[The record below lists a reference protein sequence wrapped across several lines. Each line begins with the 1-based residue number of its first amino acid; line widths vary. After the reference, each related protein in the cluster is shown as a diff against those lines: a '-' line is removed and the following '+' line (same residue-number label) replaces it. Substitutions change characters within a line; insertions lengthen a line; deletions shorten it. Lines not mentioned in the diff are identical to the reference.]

1 MIPTI
6 EDLKSDKFIH
16 KFGDIFN
23 PPGLTNFL
31 GCVQVNFDI
40 TGIRSLNFPP
50 FGCSDIITAG
60 LFINDQYFP
69 SLGIPISFQWF
80 PDRVEREAEFNGI
93 YFKSIT
99 FLPFN
104 RTVSIVS
111 LLIEN
116 RSGSEKELNLKFGL
130 NGSVTKNFESWNQPF
145 PPMENDN
152 EITIDK
158 KRNALLFSAK
168 HSQAFSLQGISEKV
182 NDFNQFYLTTKIL
195 LQSNEKKTINYF
207 NVLGDS
213 LKKIHKEYDYL
224 QNNLNETLNETTD
237 RWNEELKSA
246 FTPNNNSF
254 SGFMPE
260 LDTNDKDILKLYNL
274 GILGVIYFKRDNPYS
289 TYGRAY
295 DTLMPR
301 YWQTVTFIWD
311 YALSSLTHA
320 LLDPQV
326 MKKYL
331 QHWMKTD
338 IHKHFG
344 TEYLNGKPV
353 GPWYS
358 VNDFAISTLAND
370 YLRWNGDFNWL
381 NTELKIKLHKKSS
394 KKKVKEF
401 LIDYADNWNNYK
413 TKNGLADYGGI
424 NNLLECVSTYIHE
437 VAALN
442 AANIFNLRF
451 ASDILSLFNETKRS
465 KKLQDESK
473 FILKKLQKLYV
484 KEKGFWYARFPDNKL
499 IEVRHCYD
507 FITILN
513 TISGDLSDLQKK
525 EMIQFF
531 INELQTSNWMHA
543 LSPNDNNVL
552 FSVRPD
558 HQWNGAYP
566 AWPAQA
572 VTGLYKIGE
581 IDLAFNWLKG
591 LSKSANQGPFGQAHF
606 VESAFEPETGG
617 ARKSPAEAPFLCD
630 WTVSSSGSWT
640 NIIIESIF
648 GVKATLKNGIIATP
662 HFGPFDSKAELKNL
676 NYQGKLYSV
685 NKNGI
690 IQM

>member
-6 EDLKSDKFIH
+6 DDLKSDKLIH
-16 KFGDIFN
+16 KFGDTFN
-23 PPGLTNFL
+23 PPGLTNFI
-31 GCVQVNFDI
+31 GNVQVNFDL

-50 FGCSDIITAG
+50 FGSSDTITAG
-60 LFINDQYFP
+60 LFINNRYFP
-69 SLGIPISFQWF
+69 SLGLPISFQWY
-80 PDRVEREAEFNGI
+80 PDRVERESEYNGI

-104 RTVSIVS
+104 TTSSIVL

-116 RSGSEKELNLKFGL
+116 RSGREQKLDIKFSLN
-130 NGSVTKNFESWNQPF
+130 STVTKNLKSWNQPL

-152 EITIDK
+152 DFAFDK
-158 KRNALLFSAK
+158 KRNAILFSAL

-182 NDFNQFYLTTKIL
+182 NDFNVVSLSTKISL
-195 LQSNEKKTINYF
+195 KQNEKKTINYV
-207 NVLGDS
+207 NTIGDS
-213 LKKIHKEYDYL
+213 LKNIYKEYDYL
-224 QNNLNETLNETTD
+224 QNNYDKILTETTNL
-237 RWNEELKSA
+237 WNAELKSA

-260 LDTNDKDILKLYNL
+260 LNTKDKDILKLYNM

-289 TYGRAY
+289 IYGRAY

-320 LLDPQV
+320 LLDPDV

-344 TEYLNGKPV
+344 TEYLNGNTV

-370 YLRWNGDFNWL
+370 YLRWTGNFNWL
-381 NTELKIKLHKKSS
+381 NTELKIKSIKNS
-394 KKKVKEF
+394 KNKKVKDF
-401 LIDYADNWNNYK
+401 LIDYANHWKKFK
-413 TKNGLADYGGI
+413 TKNGLANYGGI
-424 NNLLECVSTYIHE
+424 NNLLECVSTYINE

-442 AANIFNLRF
+442 SANIFNLRF
-451 ASDILSLFNETKRS
+451 ASEILSLLNNKQRSNKFQNEAKIIF
-465 KKLQDESK
+465 KE
-473 FILKKLQKLYV
+473 LQKLYA
-484 KEKGFWYARFPDNKL
+484 KGKGFWYARFPENKL

-513 TISGDLSDLQKK
+513 TIGDELTNSQKK
-525 EMIQFF
+525 EIVQFF
-531 INELQTSNWMHA
+531 INELQTPTWMHA
-543 LSPNDNNVL
+543 LSPADNNVI

-572 VTGLYKIGE
+572 VTGLYKINE
-581 IDLAFNWLKG
+581 INLAFNWLKG
-591 LSKSANQGPFGQAHF
+591 LAKSANQGPFAQAHF
-606 VESAFEPETGG
+606 VESAFEPESKG
-617 ARKSPAEAPFLCD
+617 ARKSTSDTPFICD
-630 WTVSSSGSWT
+630 WAVSSSGSWT

-648 GVKATLKNGIIATP
+648 GVKATLQNGITAEP
-662 HFGPFDSKAELKNL
+662 KFGPFDPKAELINL

-685 NKNGI
+685 NKNKI
-690 IQM
+690 ISM